1 MFCSF
6 SNLLYE
12 IRRIGAVTVKKI
24 RPQVFELLV
33 RKVETKCRNH
43 YVSAAKFSE
52 IVKFFR
58 NFNVVNVEKM
68 DDTDKAIIEL
78 LKYDGRA
85 TYSDIGKR
93 IGLSEGAIRKRMK
106 ALVDSGAIRRFTVK
120 VGLTEGAEAI
130 ALLSV
135 DPSLPT
141 SEVSQALKKFSNIET
156 VYEITGEYDIAVTI
170 SGLNITEVNE
180 CLEKI
185 RRLKGVAN
193 TNTMIV
199 LRSW

>member
-1 MFCSF
+1 MS
-6 SNLLYE
+6 
-12 IRRIGAVTVKKI
+12 VKK
-24 RPQVFELLV
+24 
-33 RKVETKCRNH
+33 
-43 YVSAAKFSE
+43 
-52 IVKFFR
+52 
-58 NFNVVNVEKM
+58 M
-68 DDTDKAIIEL
+68 DNTDKAIIGI
-78 LKYDGRA
+78 LKHDGRA

-93 IGLSEGAIRKRMK
+93 IGLSEGAVRKRFK
-106 ALVDSGAIRRFTVK
+106 VLVDSGAIRRFTVK

-141 SEVSQALKKFSNIET
+141 SEVSKELKQFSKVET
-156 VYEITGEYDIAVTI
+156 VYEITGQYDIAVTI

-193 TNTMIV
+193 TNTMII

>member
-1 MFCSF
+1 MRKGELGCG
-6 SNLLYE
+6 NRYE
-12 IRRIGAVTVKKI
+12 
-24 RPQVFELLV
+24 F
-33 RKVETKCRNH
+33 
-43 YVSAAKFSE
+43 AAKRSE
-52 IVKFFR
+52 TVKFFR
-58 NFNVVNVEKM
+58 NCTVVNVAKM
-68 DDTDKAIIEL
+68 DDTDKAIIEI
-78 LKYDGRA
+78 LKHDGRA

-93 IGLSEGAIRKRMK
+93 IGLSEGAIRKRIK

-120 VGLTEGAEAI
+120 VGLSEGAEAI

-141 SEVSQALKKFSNIET
+141 SEVSQALKKFSNVET

-180 CLEKI
+180 CLERI

>member
-1 MFCSF
+1 M
-6 SNLLYE
+6 
-12 IRRIGAVTVKKI
+12 
-24 RPQVFELLV
+24 V
-33 RKVETKCRNH
+33 RKGEMGYGNRYET
-43 YVSAAKFSE
+43 AAKCSE
-52 IVKFFR
+52 TVKFFR
-58 NFNVVNVEKM
+58 NCNTVRVKKVDN
-68 DDTDKAIIEL
+68 TDKEIIEI
-78 LKYDGRA
+78 LKHDGRA

-93 IGLSEGAIRKRMK
+93 IGLSEGAVRKRIK
-106 ALVDSGAIRRFTVK
+106 ALVDSGTIQRFTVK
-120 VGLTEGAEAI
+120 VGLTEGTEAI

-141 SEVSQALKKFSNIET
+141 SDVSKALKQFSNVET

-185 RRLKGVAN
+185 RRLTGVSN
-193 TNTMIV
+193 TNTMII

>member
-1 MFCSF
+1 LRCE
-6 SNLLYE
+6 N
-12 IRRIGAVTVKKI
+12 R
-24 RPQVFELLV
+24 
-33 RKVETKCRNH
+33 VESIIICT
-43 YVSAAKFSE
+43 E

-58 NFNVVNVEKM
+58 NTIILSVLVM
-68 DDTDKAIIEL
+68 DNTDKTIIEI
-78 LKYDGRA
+78 LKHDGRA

-93 IGLSEGAIRKRMK
+93 IGLSEGAVRKRIK
-106 ALVDSGAIRRFTVK
+106 ALVDSGIIKRFTVT
-120 VGLTEGAEAI
+120 VGLAEGAEAI
-130 ALLSV
+130 ALMSV

-141 SEVSQALKKFSNIET
+141 SEFSKALKKFSNVET

-185 RRLKGVAN
+185 RRLKGISN

>member
-1 MFCSF
+1 MD
-6 SNLLYE
+6 
-12 IRRIGAVTVKKI
+12 TV
-24 RPQVFELLV
+24 
-33 RKVETKCRNH
+33 
-43 YVSAAKFSE
+43 
-52 IVKFFR
+52 
-58 NFNVVNVEKM
+58 
-68 DDTDKAIIEL
+68 DKEIIEI
-78 LKYDGRA
+78 LKLDGRA
-85 TYSDIGKR
+85 TYSNIGKQ
-93 IGLSEGAIRKRMK
+93 IGLSEGAVRKRIK
-106 ALVDSGAIRRFTVK
+106 ALVDSGAIRGFTVK

-130 ALLSV
+130 ALLAV

-141 SEVSQALKKFSNIET
+141 SDVSQALQKFSNVET

-185 RRLKGVAN
+185 RRLPGVAN

>member
-1 MFCSF
+1 
-6 SNLLYE
+6 
-12 IRRIGAVTVKKI
+12 
-24 RPQVFELLV
+24 
-33 RKVETKCRNH
+33 
-43 YVSAAKFSE
+43 
-52 IVKFFR
+52 
-58 NFNVVNVEKM
+58 M
-68 DDTDKAIIEL
+68 DNTDQTIIEI
-78 LKYDGRA
+78 LKRDGRA

-93 IGLSEGAIRKRMK
+93 IDLSEGAIRKRIK
-106 ALVDSGAIRRFTVK
+106 SLVETGVIRRFTIK

-141 SEVSQALKKFSNIET
+141 SQLSQALKQFSNVET
-156 VYEITGEYDIAVTI
+156 VYEITGEYDIAVII

-193 TNTMIV
+193 TNTMII

>member
-1 MFCSF
+1 M
-6 SNLLYE
+6 
-12 IRRIGAVTVKKI
+12 
-24 RPQVFELLV
+24 V
-33 RKVETKCRNH
+33 RKWEPRYGNR
-43 YVSAAKFSE
+43 YEFAANCSE

-58 NFNVVNVEKM
+58 NCSITRVNKM
-68 DDTDKAIIEL
+68 DDIDKTIIEI
-78 LKYDGRA
+78 LKHDGRA

-93 IGLSEGAIRKRMK
+93 IDLSEGAVRKRIK
-106 ALVDSGAIRRFTVK
+106 ALVDSGTIRRFTVK

-141 SEVSQALKKFSNIET
+141 SEVSQALKKFSNVET

-185 RRLKGVAN
+185 RRLKGVGN